1 MLQRY
6 TVRRRCPRATAA
18 SSCPATIRQP
28 NGDRLPN
35 RSRGCSWGRRCST
48 RARRAS
54 CSSASRSSGAPRP
67 ASGRTQCPSVSWAR
81 PRAHDYES
89 NTVSNLRMTPKKF
102 SLDCIILLSGCLWP
116 RAEFT
121 QPRIIVSATSVDI
134 FMPSYSNQYNVYP
147 LILGGRV
154 ACARVLAV
162 PGSGGGFTQPLNPIL
177 RAIRS

>member
-89 NTVSNLRMTPKKF
+89 NIQSTNDSKKVFLRLHNPAF
-102 SLDCIILLSGCLWP
+102 WP
-116 RAEFT
+116 RGEFT

-154 ACARVLAV
+154 ACSRVLAA
-162 PGSGGGFTQPLNPIL
+162 PGSGGRFTQPLNPIL